1 MIDQQT
7 FDAIVTANKFALYN
21 GITMRQLELGKAEA
35 VMEMGPNSL
44 NPHGQLHG
52 GAIYTLA
59 DCAGG
64 TACRT
69 DGRKYVTLVG
79 MIHFIHS
86 ATSGTITA
94 TAVVIHRGRTTSLA
108 SIRITD
114 QDDTL
119 LATGEFTFFCLGEN
133 K

>member
-69 DGRKYVTLVG
+69 DGRKYVTLDG

-86 ATSGTITA
+86 ARSGVITA
-94 TAVVIHRGRTTSLA
+94 VGTVIHRGRTTVLTE
-108 SIRITD
+108 IRITD
-114 QDDTL
+114 QNGTL
-119 LATGEFTFFCLGEN
+119 LATGNFTFFCVGN
-133 K
+133 G